1 MRLSIN
7 RDKVLTLIGEANKAL
22 GQLKSYAVTNENKLI
37 SSIEKMASIKY
48 HFIILI
54 EACIDICN
62 HIISK
67 RFSII
72 PESYSHC
79 FRLLGEKGIINGVL
93 SEKMAELAR
102 FRNVLVHL
110 YWSVD
115 DNRVLEILKKDLVY
129 FEEYLESIA
138 KFLQNSLSG

>member
-1 MRLSIN
+1 MKIN
-7 RDKVLTLIGEANKAL
+7 KDKLLTLIGEANKAL
-22 GQLKSYAVTNENKLI
+22 GQLKSYAAADRDKLV
-37 SSIEKMASIKY
+37 SSVEKMASIKY

-62 HIISK
+62 HIMSK
-67 RFSII
+67 GFSAV

-79 FRLLGEKGIINGVL
+79 FILLGEKGLISKSL

-110 YWSVD
+110 
-115 DNRVLEILKKDLVY
+115 
-129 FEEYLESIA
+129 F
-138 KFLQNSLSG
+138 